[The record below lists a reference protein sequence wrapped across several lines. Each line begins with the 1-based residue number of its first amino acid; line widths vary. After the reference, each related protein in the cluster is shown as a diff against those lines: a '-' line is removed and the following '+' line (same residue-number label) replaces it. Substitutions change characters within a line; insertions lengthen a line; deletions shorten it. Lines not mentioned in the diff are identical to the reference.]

1 MLTEVS
7 PEEALHLL
15 LLGDI
20 DFGLVVET
28 INLGNIFENLKIV
41 NNKCKYIEQGN
52 SVFKEW
58 TSTPAQISAKQ
69 VFECNLNMCPS
80 NWKKILKIY
89 IIDKE

>member
-7 PEEALHLL
+7 SEEALDLL

-28 INLGNIFENLKIV
+28 VNLGNIFENLKII
-41 NNKCKYIEQGN
+41 NNKCKYIEQGD
-52 SVFKEW
+52 SDFKEW
-58 TSTPAQISAKQ
+58 TSTPAHIAAKE
-69 VFECNLNMCPS
+69 VFECDLKMCPS